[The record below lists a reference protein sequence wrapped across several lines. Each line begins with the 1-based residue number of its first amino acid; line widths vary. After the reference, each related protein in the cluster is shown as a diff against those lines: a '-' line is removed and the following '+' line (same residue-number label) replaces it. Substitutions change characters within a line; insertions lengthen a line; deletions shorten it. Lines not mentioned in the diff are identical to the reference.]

1 MVKPLFKGQIAA
13 RYDAW
18 YSEKLGNFVDQVE
31 TDAALDLFYPRPGMT
46 LLDAGCGTGNFSIK
60 LARRGCQV
68 MGIDISPDMLSIAR
82 HKAEQEHL
90 PIEFLEMD
98 LYDLHFADHSF
109 DGVFTMAAWE
119 FIKEEEKAF
128 AELHRVL
135 KPGGKLLI
143 GTINLD
149 SPWGSLYLDIARQD
163 ESSVFRYAHFK
174 TMEDLRKLNPGELLD
189 TRECLFIPP
198 DAPEDMISLASEEQR
213 KGREKP
219 GFILAVWEKK

>member
-1 MVKPLFKGQIAA
+1 MFKGAIAE

-18 YSEKLGNFVDQVE
+18 YVEKLGNFVDQVE
-31 TDAALDLFYPRPGMT
+31 TEAALELFSPRSGMT
-46 LLDAGCGTGNFSIK
+46 LLDAGCGTGNFSLK
-60 LARRGCQV
+60 LARQGCHV
-68 MGIDISPDMLSIAR
+68 LGVDISPDMLSIAR
-82 HKAEQEHL
+82 HKAEQEQL
-90 PIEFLEMD
+90 SIEFLEMD

-119 FIKEEEKAF
+119 FIKDEERAF
-128 AELHRVL
+128 AEMYRVL
-135 KPGGKLLI
+135 KPGGKLLL

-163 ESSVFRYAHFK
+163 ESSVFRCAHFK
-174 TMEDLRKLNPGELLD
+174 TMDDLRKLKPGELLD

-198 DAPEDMISLASEEQR
+198 DAPGDMINLASEEQR

>member
-1 MVKPLFKGQIAA
+1 MFKGVIAE

-18 YSEKLGNFVDQVE
+18 YVEKLGNFVDQVE
-31 TDAALDLFYPRPGMT
+31 TEAALELFSPRSGMT
-46 LLDAGCGTGNFSIK
+46 LLDAGCGTGNFSLK
-60 LARRGCQV
+60 LARQGCHV
-68 MGIDISPDMLSIAR
+68 LGVDISPDMLSIAR
-82 HKAEQEHL
+82 HKAEQEQL
-90 PIEFLEMD
+90 SIEFLEMD

-119 FIKEEEKAF
+119 FIKDEERAF
-128 AELHRVL
+128 AEMYRVL
-135 KPGGKLLI
+135 KPGGKLLL

-163 ESSVFRYAHFK
+163 ESSVFRCAHFK
-174 TMEDLRKLNPGELLD
+174 TMDDLRKLKPGELLD

-198 DAPEDMISLASEEQR
+198 DAPGDMINLASEEQR